1 MRSTPTG
8 SATPPLPHADP
19 TARPGVLLSPVA
31 DLPINILIVDD
42 EPKNLVVLETVLGLP
57 GYRLVRAESADQ
69 ALLAL
74 VAEEFA
80 LLILDVRMPGMSGLE
95 LAQTIKGRKKTAR
108 VPIIFLTAYYNE
120 DQQVLEGYGSGAVD
134 YLHKPVN
141 APVLRAKVAVFAE
154 LHRKSR
160 EIEISNRALLAE
172 VAERQR
178 AERRLQELNDNLDR
192 LVTERT
198 QTLRQLES
206 ELREAGRRK
215 DEFIATLAHELR
227 NPLAPVRNAVY
238 ILQHEDA
245 GTYAQRARDIIAR
258 QVKVMARLVDDLMDV
273 SRINRGHIEL
283 RLERIDL
290 ATVIQQAVEA
300 GRPFIEEGGHAL
312 VLDIPKEPL
321 PIEVDPTRLSQV
333 LVNLLANA
341 AKYTDPGG
349 RIELGVQRDD
359 AAIGITVK
367 DNGVGIAAEHLRS
380 VFDMFAQVEDV
391 LSRSRG
397 GLGIGLSLVKHVI
410 ELHGGQVEAQSPG
423 IGAGSTFVIT
433 LPAQQGM
440 PLARADGESACD
452 PQATSDGNRSLKILV
467 VDDNHDGAESLAGL
481 LLLLGH
487 DVRTV
492 HDGEA
497 AVVEA
502 TRYRPDVILLDIG
515 LPGVDGYEVCRRI
528 RRQPWGAQTRV
539 IALTGWGD
547 REAQCRSQEAG
558 FDVHLV
564 KPVDESS
571 LQHALAGLERGAASS

>member
-1 MRSTPTG
+1 ML
-8 SATPPLPHADP
+8 PLPNVGP
-19 TARPGVLLSPVA
+19 TARPGPVLSALA

-95 LAQTIKGRKKTAR
+95 LAQTIKSRKKTAR

-120 DQQVLEGYGSGAVD
+120 DQQVLQGYGSGAVD
-134 YLHKPVN
+134 YLQKPVN

-160 EIEISNRALLAE
+160 EIEITNRALLAE
-172 VAERQR
+172 VTERHL

-198 QTLRQLES
+198 ETLRQLES
-206 ELREAGRRK
+206 ELREADRRK

-238 ILQHEDA
+238 ILQHDA
-245 GTYAQRARDIIAR
+245 AGAYAQKARDIIAR

-283 RLERIDL
+283 RLERTDL

-300 GRPFIEEGGHAL
+300 SRPFIEEGAHAL
-312 VLDIPKEPL
+312 VLDIPEEPL

-341 AKYTDPGG
+341 AKYTDAGG
-349 RIELGVQRDD
+349 RIELRVRRDD

-380 VFDMFAQVEDV
+380 VFDMFSQVEDV
-391 LSRSRG
+391 VTRSRG

-423 IGAGSTFVIT
+423 IGAGSSFVIT
-433 LPAQQGM
+433 LPAHPGA
-440 PLARADGESACD
+440 PLARVEAEGAPDPEAAADGA
-452 PQATSDGNRSLKILV
+452 RSLKVLI
-467 VDDNHDGAESLAGL
+467 VDDNRDGAESLAGL

-487 DVRTV
+487 EVRTV
-492 HDGEA
+492 HDGDA
-497 AVVEA
+497 AMVEA
-502 TRYRPDVILLDIG
+502 TTYRPDAILLDIG

-528 RRQPWGAQTRV
+528 RRQTWGVQTRV

-547 REAQCRSQEAG
+547 QEAQRKSQEAG

-564 KPVDESS
+564 KPVDESA
-571 LQHALAGLERGAASS
+571 LQDALPA

>member
-1 MRSTPTG
+1 ML
-8 SATPPLPHADP
+8 PLPHAEP
-19 TARPGVLLSPVA
+19 AASPGAVLSAVA

-42 EPKNLVVLETVLGLP
+42 EPKNLMVLETVLGLP

-120 DQQVLEGYGSGAVD
+120 DQQVLQGYGSGAVD
-134 YLHKPVN
+134 YLQKPVN

-160 EIEISNRALLAE
+160 EIEITNRTLLAE
-172 VAERQR
+172 VTERHH

-198 QTLRQLES
+198 QALRQLES
-206 ELREAGRRK
+206 ELREADRRK

-238 ILQHEDA
+238 ILQHDA
-245 GTYAQRARDIIAR
+245 AGVHAQKARDIIAR

-290 ATVIQQAVEA
+290 ATVVQQAVEA
-300 GRPFIEEGGHAL
+300 SRPFIEEGAHAL
-312 VLDIPKEPL
+312 VLDLPQEPL
-321 PIEVDPTRLSQV
+321 PIDVDPTRLSQV

-349 RIELGVQRDD
+349 RIELRVRRDG
-359 AAIGITVK
+359 AVIGITVM

-380 VFDMFAQVEDV
+380 VFDMFSQVEDV
-391 LSRSRG
+391 LKRSRG
-397 GLGIGLSLVKHVI
+397 GLGIGLSLVKHVV
-410 ELHGGQVEAQSPG
+410 ELHGGQVEAQSAG
-423 IGAGSTFVIT
+423 IGAGSSFVIT
-433 LPAQQGM
+433 LPAHQGA
-440 PLARADGESACD
+440 PVARADAESASD
-452 PQATSDGNRSLKILV
+452 PEATGDGARSLKVLI
-467 VDDNHDGAESLAGL
+467 VDDNHDGAESLASL
-481 LLLLGH
+481 LVLLGH
-487 DVRTV
+487 EVRTV
-492 HDGEA
+492 HDGDTAMVEA
-497 AVVEA
+497 A
-502 TRYRPDVILLDIG
+502 RYRPDVILLDIG
-515 LPGVDGYEVCRRI
+515 LPGVDGYEVCRQI
-528 RRQPWGAQTRV
+528 RRQTWGAQTRV

-547 REAQCRSQEAG
+547 EEAQRKSQAAG

-564 KPVDESS
+564 KPVEEKA
-571 LQHALAGLERGAASS
+571 LQNALPA

>member
-1 MRSTPTG
+1 MPGST
-8 SATPPLPHADP
+8 LPRAHAEP
-19 TARPGVLLSPVA
+19 IARPGAVPSALP

-95 LAQTIKGRKKTAR
+95 LAQTIKSRKKTAR

-120 DQQVLEGYGSGAVD
+120 DQQVLQGYGSGAVD
-134 YLHKPVN
+134 YLQKPVN

-160 EIEISNRALLAE
+160 EIEITNRALLAE
-172 VAERQR
+172 VTERNL

-192 LVTERT
+192 LVTART
-198 QTLRQLES
+198 QTLRKLES
-206 ELREAGRRK
+206 ELREADRRK

-238 ILQHEDA
+238 ILQHDGA
-245 GTYAQRARDIIAR
+245 GAYAQKARDIIAR
-258 QVKVMARLVDDLMDV
+258 QVKIMARLVDDLMDV

-283 RLERIDL
+283 RLERTDL

-300 GRPFIEEGGHAL
+300 SRPFIEEGTHLL
-312 VLDIPKEPL
+312 VLDIPEEPL
-321 PIEVDPTRLSQV
+321 PIEVDPTRLTQV

-341 AKYTDPGG
+341 AKYTDAGG
-349 RIELGVQRDD
+349 RIELRVRRND
-359 AAIGITVK
+359 AAIGIVVK

-380 VFDMFAQVEDV
+380 VFDMFSQVEDV
-391 LSRSRG
+391 LTRSRG

-423 IGAGSTFVIT
+423 IGAGSSFVIT
-433 LPAQQGM
+433 LPAHPGA
-440 PLARADGESACD
+440 PLARVDAESAPD
-452 PQATSDGNRSLKILV
+452 PEATPDGARSLKVLI
-467 VDDNHDGAESLAGL
+467 VDDNRDGAESLAGL

-487 DVRTV
+487 EVRTV
-492 HDGEA
+492 HDGDA
-497 AVVEA
+497 AMVEA
-502 TRYRPDVILLDIG
+502 TSYRPDAILLDIG

-528 RRQPWGAQTRV
+528 RRQTWGVKTRV

-547 REAQCRSQEAG
+547 QEAQRKSQEAG

-564 KPVDESS
+564 KPVDESA
-571 LQHALAGLERGAASS
+571 LQDALPA

>member
-1 MRSTPTG
+1 M
-8 SATPPLPHADP
+8 
-19 TARPGVLLSPVA
+19 
-31 DLPINILIVDD
+31 
-42 EPKNLVVLETVLGLP
+42 
-57 GYRLVRAESADQ
+57 
-69 ALLAL
+69 
-74 VAEEFA
+74 
-80 LLILDVRMPGMSGLE
+80 
-95 LAQTIKGRKKTAR
+95 IKQRKKTAG

-120 DQQVLEGYGSGAVD
+120 DQHVLEGYGSGAVD

-141 APVLRAKVAVFAE
+141 PPILRSKVAVFAE

-172 VAERQR
+172 VTERHD

-227 NPLAPVRNAVY
+227 NPLAPVRNAVH
-238 ILQHEDA
+238 ILQHEA
-245 GTYAQRARDIIAR
+245 EGTRAQRARDIIAR
-258 QVKVMARLVDDLMDV
+258 QVKVMARLVDDLMDI

-290 ATVIQQAVEA
+290 ATVIQQALEA
-300 GRPFIEEGGHAL
+300 GRPFVEEGGHAL

-321 PIEVDPTRLSQV
+321 PIDVDPTRLSQV

-359 AAIGITVK
+359 AAIGITVR

-380 VFDMFAQVEDV
+380 VFDMFSQAEDV
-391 LSRSRG
+391 LARSRG

-410 ELHGGQVEAQSPG
+410 ELHGGQVEARSPG

-433 LPAQQGM
+433 LPTKQRAS
-440 PLARADGESACD
+440 LARADDEGACD
-452 PQATSDGNRSLKILV
+452 SEATADDTHSLKILV

-481 LLLLGH
+481 LALLGH

-497 AVVEA
+497 AMVEA
-502 TRYRPDVILLDIG
+502 TRYRPHVILLDIG

-547 REAQCRSQEAG
+547 QEAQRRSQEAG

-564 KPVDESS
+564 KPVDEGL
-571 LQHALAGLERGAASS
+571 LQNALAGREGGAATS